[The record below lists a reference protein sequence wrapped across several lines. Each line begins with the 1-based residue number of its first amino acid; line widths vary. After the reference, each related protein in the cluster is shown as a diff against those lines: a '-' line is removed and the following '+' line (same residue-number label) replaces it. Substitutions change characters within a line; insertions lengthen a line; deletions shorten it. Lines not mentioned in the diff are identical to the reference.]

1 MQNKLFSRAIFS
13 LIMLLLPNFVSADEA
28 AIKAG
33 EQKSMICTA
42 CHGIENSNN
51 PEWPNLSQ
59 QSKKYIIEQL
69 HAFRGGVRNNA
80 LMSSQAIG
88 LSDEDINDLA
98 SYYNN
103 VKSKRGALPADD
115 SNIELGQKIYRGGIA
130 DRAVPACISCHGP
143 NGLGID
149 RTGYPKIS
157 GQHSIYTLSRL
168 KDYKEGY
175 DGRDSVSKNYSIMS
189 SISFKLSNLE
199 MKALSEYLQG
209 LY

>member
-69 HAFRGGVRNNA
+69 HA
-80 LMSSQAIG
+80 
-88 LSDEDINDLA
+88 
-98 SYYNN
+98 
-103 VKSKRGALPADD
+103 
-115 SNIELGQKIYRGGIA
+115 
-130 DRAVPACISCHGP
+130 
-143 NGLGID
+143 
-149 RTGYPKIS
+149 
-157 GQHSIYTLSRL
+157 
-168 KDYKEGY
+168 
-175 DGRDSVSKNYSIMS
+175 
-189 SISFKLSNLE
+189 LE
-199 MKALSEYLQG
+199 VE
-209 LY
+209 